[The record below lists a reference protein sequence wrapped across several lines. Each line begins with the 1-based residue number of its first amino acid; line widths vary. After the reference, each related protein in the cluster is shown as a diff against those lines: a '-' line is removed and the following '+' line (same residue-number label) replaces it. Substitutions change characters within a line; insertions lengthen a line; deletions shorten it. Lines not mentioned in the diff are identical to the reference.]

1 VSSLLPHEE
10 TALRVFNAFS
20 IHRRQVLDDF
30 WDESEFIQ
38 IRLEPTVET
47 WSPPTQLLRSLWRYI
62 PFGRHLAPEDY
73 DDVINNL
80 HLLKEQAREQLFY
93 WYTAGPLATNL
104 QGSPVDSLT
113 LFIES
118 ERFWFQHIAP
128 IQQYLKDQIHQGR
141 RIRYLERFH
150 LDYDRIELSF
160 NEIRIS
166 QIQFGTLPPIIQAP
180 YRLVICPG
188 REHTFRWPT
197 NFWETGLE
205 NPDSNLVNPTEY
217 RLPPTSQFPFFEQ
230 PTAVRLPSTADLPVP
245 NSDAITTRRPTTER
259 INPDESDED
268 DYRRSRNLPTPPA
281 LRRNSQI
288 RVFIPPVEPLANRIA
303 TSTNSDANSDSRWN
317 STNTTVDDIKF
328 PACWCSTDV
337 CYCSHRPETPPTPP
351 GITLWSPSDRHLPDN
366 RI

>member
-10 TALRVFNAFS
+10 TALHVFNAFS

-47 WSPPTQLLRSLWRYI
+47 WSSPTQLLRSLWRYI

-104 QGSPVDSLT
+104 QGSGGSPVDSLT

-166 QIQFGTLPPIIQAP
+166 QIQFGTLPPIVQAP

-188 REHTFRWPT
+188 
-197 NFWETGLE
+197 
-205 NPDSNLVNPTEY
+205 
-217 RLPPTSQFPFFEQ
+217 
-230 PTAVRLPSTADLPVP
+230 
-245 NSDAITTRRPTTER
+245 
-259 INPDESDED
+259 
-268 DYRRSRNLPTPPA
+268 
-281 LRRNSQI
+281 
-288 RVFIPPVEPLANRIA
+288 
-303 TSTNSDANSDSRWN
+303 
-317 STNTTVDDIKF
+317 
-328 PACWCSTDV
+328 
-337 CYCSHRPETPPTPP
+337 
-351 GITLWSPSDRHLPDN
+351 
-366 RI
+366 

>member
-1 VSSLLPHEE
+1 VSSLLPTKKPPFASSTHLVS
-10 TALRVFNAFS
+10 TAAKYSTIFGTNPNSSKSALSPRY
-20 IHRRQVLDDF
+20 
-30 WDESEFIQ
+30 
-38 IRLEPTVET
+38 ET

-166 QIQFGTLPPIIQAP
+166 QIQFGTFPPIIQAP

-188 REHTFRWPT
+188 REYTFRWPT

-217 RLPPTSQFPFFEQ
+217 RLPPTSQFPFFDQ
-230 PTAVRLPSTADLPVP
+230 PTATRLP
-245 NSDAITTRRPTTER
+245 RRPT
-259 INPDESDED
+259 
-268 DYRRSRNLPTPPA
+268 SRYPTA
-281 LRRNSQI
+281 TRL
-288 RVFIPPVEPLANRIA
+288 PLAAPRLSALTPTKA
-303 TSTNSDANSDSRWN
+303 TKTI
-317 STNTTVDDIKF
+317 TVD
-328 PACWCSTDV
+328 
-337 CYCSHRPETPPTPP
+337 PETSRRRQP
-351 GITLWSPSDRHLPDN
+351 
-366 RI
+366 